1 MRERPERPVDGPV
14 VDPTQWLAHIRRMRA
29 ELDGLRGGSAT
40 AATTVAGDD
49 AAAAA
54 AHRRALLCDLL
65 ACSLSRT
72 ADYLAGLSLAAGD
85 EEHHQ
90 ADDPGPATSTP
101 ARSAVRPP
109 DVGPMAPF
117 PVSAGDDGVL
127 PWRHLR
133 RLFVEPPD
141 RESLLPDQ
149 RGTSW
154 AGSGADGFAG
164 GAGGS
169 GDGDGDG
176 GVGSGW
182 DSASGRDAGSGG
194 ASGSGEDSVCTSAS
208 AAVGASEAAAASAAT
223 SGSAR
228 AGCGLVASAEWHL
241 DGGNARWSA
250 EMYELFGRD
259 PRLGPLPLD
268 ELPAHV
274 ADEDRSFVDELV
286 RDLVE
291 HANGAEGEFRIVR
304 GDGSGV
310 HVQFVGE
317 PVLDA
322 DGVPHSVWVLLRDL
336 TQLRRTQVA
345 LTRTRAQLL
354 AQRQLVRSEHR
365 VAAELQRVVMPWWT
379 RPASLPGL
387 EVATRYFP
395 AEQASKV
402 GGDWYDALALPGGDV
417 LLAVGDMSGHGLV
430 AASGMTTLRG
440 ALQGVAMTGAG
451 PAEVLRALNRIVV
464 HTLPADKVAT
474 AVCARFD
481 PATRVLTWAQG
492 GHPPP
497 LLYRDGVG
505 SALTAPFGMLLGAI
519 DDPEFVEAH
528 TELLAEDVLLVFT
541 DGLVERRGRGTEE
554 AVRALLDVGPQ
565 LLGSDARTCVDVVL
579 SRLGH
584 TRYEDDACVMAVCVR

>member
-1 MRERPERPVDGPV
+1 MRERPEHPVDGPVV
-14 VDPTQWLAHIRRMRA
+14 VDPTQWLSHIRRMRA
-29 ELDGLRGGSAT
+29 ELDGLRAGSAT
-40 AATTVAGDD
+40 IATAGDD
-49 AAAAA
+49 DPTAEAAR
-54 AHRRALLCDLL
+54 RRALLCDLL
-65 ACSLSRT
+65 AGSLGQ
-72 ADYLAGLSLAAGD
+72 AAEYLAGLSLDADD
-85 EEHHQ
+85 EEHRQ

-109 DVGPMAPF
+109 DVGAATAF
-117 PVSAGDDGVL
+117 TVSASDDGAL

-141 RESLLPDQ
+141 EGTLLPDQ
-149 RGTSW
+149 RGASW
-154 AGSGADGFAG
+154 AG
-164 GAGGS
+164 
-169 GDGDGDG
+169 DG
-176 GVGSGW
+176 GGGGFGSVWSSASGWDVGSG
-182 DSASGRDAGSGG
+182 AGSVSAAGAVASG
-194 ASGSGEDSVCTSAS
+194 ASGDAGD
-208 AAVGASEAAAASAAT
+208 VGAFAAAS
-223 SGSAR
+223 GSTR
-228 AGCGLVASAEWHL
+228 AGSGLVASAEWHL
-241 DGGNARWSA
+241 DGGGARWSA
-250 EMYELFGRD
+250 QMYGLFGRD

-274 ADEDRSFVDELV
+274 ADQDRPFVDELV

-291 HANGAEGEFRIVR
+291 HANGCEGEFRIVR

-322 DGVPHSVWVLLRDL
+322 DGSPHAVWALLRDIS
-336 TQLRRTQVA
+336 QLRRTQEA
-345 LTRTRAQLL
+345 LTETRAQLL

-379 RPASLPGL
+379 RPVSLPGL

-451 PAEVLRALNRIVV
+451 PAEMLRALNRIVV

-481 PATRVLTWAQG
+481 PSTRVLTWAQG

-497 LLYRDGVG
+497 LLYRGGVG
-505 SALTAPFGMLLGAI
+505 SALTAPFGVLLGAI
-519 DDPEFVEAH
+519 DDPEFVEAR
-528 TELLAEDVLLVFT
+528 TELRPEDVLLVFT

-554 AVRALLDVGPQ
+554 AVRALLDLGPR
-565 LLGSDARTCVDVVL
+565 LLGADARTCVAVVL